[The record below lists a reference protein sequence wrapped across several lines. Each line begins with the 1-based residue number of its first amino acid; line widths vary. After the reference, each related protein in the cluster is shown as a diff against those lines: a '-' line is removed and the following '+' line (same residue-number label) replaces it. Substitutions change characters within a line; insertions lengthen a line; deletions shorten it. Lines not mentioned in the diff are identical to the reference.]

1 MPSAESYFGSVWI
14 ARLLLQRGMAA
25 IYLVAFVAVVR
36 QFKPLLGERGLLP
49 VPTFLEHVHF
59 REAPSLFHWRYSDRL
74 LDVVAWL
81 YQNAGHD
88 PEAAAELAA
97 RIADLRTG
105 ASRRG
110 WKPF

>member
-1 MPSAESYFGSVWI
+1 MPDG
-14 ARLLLQRGMAA
+14 
-25 IYLVAFVAVVR
+25 
-36 QFKPLLGERGLLP
+36 
-49 VPTFLEHVHF
+49 
-59 REAPSLFHWRYSDRL
+59 DRRFL